1 MLGLSSFHFWQAR
14 CSYLRTSP
22 IQPKHRATFCSWSWI
37 SSWKSLDFFLKFF
50 GFPELWYG
58 IVVEQLKIVACRY
71 KSTLKGAEASWIQL
85 GVRFEWAQIIIRNL
99 EISKHAS
106 LNSLELTNKKTNK
119 QTNTQIIWSYFGLSK
134 DAQHFANLNSSWN
147 MGEVNVDCP
156 AMMMTMIIVWWRV
169 MQMKRGTVVGR

>member
-1 MLGLSSFHFWQAR
+1 MI
-14 CSYLRTSP
+14 C
-22 IQPKHRATFCSWSWI
+22 
-37 SSWKSLDFFLKFF
+37 LDFFLKIFV
-50 GFPELWYG
+50 FPELWYG

-169 MQMKRGTVVGR
+169 MQMKRGTVVGRSETIIRAGRGIGLGGGREGLRLRIIPNYLAKIARAAN